1 MTFYPG
7 HRREIKADGLPNA
20 QAASLSEAL
29 ETALFDKR
37 TREDVAHIQGARQAI
52 SQWLDSKAAQ
62 EVSAKSD
69 RRWFTSEMQTAL
81 IQARPTI
88 DAADVRA
95 RMQKPA
101 VKAFL
106 AEAAGGIEGSLD
118 QWAVDHRTFW
128 ASLNAAHTEREL
140 VDCKNLFDK
149 VESKPLTEEQSR
161 AVICFDNRV
170 QVVASAGSGKT
181 STMVAKAA
189 YAIDRGIVA
198 PERIVLLA
206 FNESAAE
213 ELEERTTKSFER
225 LGMIHVSVRASTFHA
240 LGLGIIGKATGQ
252 KPDIPDW
259 TTDTTAGFRK
269 LTQIIDEL
277 KDASP
282 SFRTNWDM
290 FRCVTPRDLQTSTF
304 NGNDRWDT
312 INGKRVRSQE
322 ELFLANWLFFNGVN
336 YRYEEQYRLPTADED
351 HRQYRPDFYY
361 PDVDL
366 YHEHFALDADGKAP
380 AHFSKTMLRAWS
392 GSANC
397 TRSVGPN

>member
-1 MTFYPG
+1 MTGSVDWQLELSGLQLSLALNGQTHRVNVEEETAYRINQGLLWTDVTFYPG
-7 HRREIKADGLPNA
+7 HRLEIKADGLPNA

-37 TREDVAHIQGARQAI
+37 TREDVAHIQGAQQAI

-62 EVSAKSD
+62 ELSAKSN

-95 RMQKPA
+95 RMEKPA

-106 AEAAGGIEGSLD
+106 AEAAGGIERSLD
-118 QWAVDHRTFW
+118 QWAADHRTFW

-198 PERIVLLA
+198 PE
-206 FNESAAE
+206 
-213 ELEERTTKSFER
+213 
-225 LGMIHVSVRASTFHA
+225 
-240 LGLGIIGKATGQ
+240 
-252 KPDIPDW
+252 
-259 TTDTTAGFRK
+259 
-269 LTQIIDEL
+269 
-277 KDASP
+277 
-282 SFRTNWDM
+282 
-290 FRCVTPRDLQTSTF
+290 
-304 NGNDRWDT
+304 
-312 INGKRVRSQE
+312 
-322 ELFLANWLFFNGVN
+322 
-336 YRYEEQYRLPTADED
+336 
-351 HRQYRPDFYY
+351 
-361 PDVDL
+361 
-366 YHEHFALDADGKAP
+366 
-380 AHFSKTMLRAWS
+380 
-392 GSANC
+392 
-397 TRSVGPN
+397 